1 MDTKLLEFSEP
12 LGNAIKVESEGATK
26 LWEETKSLQ
35 TQIDKLME
43 MATKE
48 DSDEEPQK
56 TEVSEKVVTEPNSAT
71 S

>member
-1 MDTKLLEFSEP
+1 
-12 LGNAIKVESEGATK
+12 
-26 LWEETKSLQ
+26 
-35 TQIDKLME
+35 ME

-56 TEVSEKVVTEPNSAT
+56 TEVSEKVVTEPNSGT